1 MMPSLISINN
11 HTEGAPIYIGQ
22 DEEHALNINDEG
34 LFDKINNATEVR
46 TVIQDARCLTAI
58 TNDQLEISGVKI
70 RFSDDIWDF
79 SPAKDDVHYVKSL
92 YKYDFRK
99 VKKNYYK
106 TLLKLFVYSMICEQR
121 ISELE
126 DEVIELKKQLA
137 EAKNQKKIYKIIN

>member
-58 TNDQLEISGVKI
+58 TNDQLEISGVE
-70 RFSDDIWDF
+70 S
-79 SPAKDDVHYVKSL
+79 A
-92 YKYDFRK
+92 FRMISGIFR
-99 VKKNYYK
+99 
-106 TLLKLFVYSMICEQR
+106 LLKTMFITLNPYINMT
-121 ISELE
+121 SER
-126 DEVIELKKQLA
+126 
-137 EAKNQKKIYKIIN
+137 